1 MNNIYQMDTEAMEH
15 LLEVAKENNTPMVE
29 VLRHFVTQARNNAS
43 ITIAA
48 DNTVIAIENGLGM
61 CQRKSA

>member
-1 MNNIYQMDTEAMEH
+1 MNRIYQMDTESMER
-15 LLEVAKENNTPMVE
+15 LLEAAKDNNTPMVE
-29 VLRHFVTQARNNAS
+29 VLRCFASQVRSNAS

-48 DNTVIAIENGLGM
+48 DNTVIAIENGLGV